1 MGMELDIAVTE
12 SLRDFAL
19 AHGEISFN
27 HLCNAALD
35 TEEWAV
41 ERIGSVLRQIA
52 LSKTYELWRDGADRR
67 LEIIRATDTSRP
79 DGAIARSF
87 EV

>member
-1 MGMELDIAVTE
+1 MSMELDIAATE

-19 AHGEISFN
+19 ARGEIKFN

-35 TEEWAV
+35 GEKWAIKRVEWALI
-41 ERIGSVLRQIA
+41 RIA
-52 LSKTYELWRDGADRR
+52 ELGVQTNGYTSWTDV
-67 LEIIRATDTSRP
+67 IRATDTSRP

-87 EV
+87 QI